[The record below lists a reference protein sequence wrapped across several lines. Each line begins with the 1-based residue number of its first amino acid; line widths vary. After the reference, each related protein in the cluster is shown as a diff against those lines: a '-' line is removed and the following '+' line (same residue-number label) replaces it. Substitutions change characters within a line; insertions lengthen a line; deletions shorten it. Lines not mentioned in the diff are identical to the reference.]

1 MPPAEKM
8 GQILTNGVLG
18 SRLSICRSGDE
29 NVLKIQRIPRL
40 HIKTK
45 AAAWIT
51 WEKINGYFSNLFI
64 LSFALVSFY
73 ASGAFLFIH
82 ETQASIQKVKEENEQ
97 LSRYVNQNERQDVQQ
112 TAQTR
117 YDDYF
122 LIVGESARR
131 DYFHVYGYPV
141 KNTSFLD
148 SINGVIVNGMES
160 AGTYTIGSW

>member
-1 MPPAEKM
+1 M
-8 GQILTNGVLG
+8 
-18 SRLSICRSGDE
+18 
-29 NVLKIQRIPRL
+29 
-40 HIKTK
+40 
-45 AAAWIT
+45 
-51 WEKINGYFSNLFI
+51 
-64 LSFALVSFY
+64 
-73 ASGAFLFIH
+73 
-82 ETQASIQKVKEENEQ
+82 
-97 LSRYVNQNERQDVQQ
+97 QQ

-160 AGTYTIGSW
+160 AGTYTIGS